1 MTDLSKVSDCID
13 LALLIPKLSAF
24 GVPPLSLKLIYSYLS
39 NRTQRIKIDE
49 NFSNRTDIG
58 FGVRHGSVLGT
69 ILFNI
74 DMIDLFYECE
84 DSNVASYADDTTP
97 YSCATDIPSVAKE
110 LQVSSTKLSPWFKNN
125 YLKANPGKSCILLSS
140 TKQEIVSVDGIPVA
154 LSSHEKL
161 LGVTIDSE

>member
-1 MTDLSKVSDCID
+1 MTDLSKVFDCID

-58 FGVRHGSVLGT
+58 FGVRQGSVLGT

-74 DMIDLFYECE
+74 DVIDLFYECE

-97 YSCATDIPSVAKE
+97 YSCAIDIPIVALE
-110 LQVSSTKLSPWFKNN
+110 LQATKLQLNFSIG
-125 YLKANPGKSCILLSS
+125 LKI
-140 TKQEIVSVDGIPVA
+140 
-154 LSSHEKL
+154 
-161 LGVTIDSE
+161 TI